1 MALLKYVTL
10 SKSLAGR
17 RRSGVQQAPRLNTGA
32 RYWPVATRY
41 GSVIQALPGMKIVLI
56 ACLKIVLPAALVIG
70 LLTGPLSSQRALADD
85 IVEATA
91 VTTTP
96 AFSQSQA
103 NAGKKVYK
111 QSCLSCHP
119 KGYFDQVFRAWQ
131 GEPLGALYGIMQT
144 DMPQG
149 NPGGLSAEEYAQV
162 FAYILKEAGYPS
174 GTVALAPDDVT
185 FREWQIHAVE

>member
-1 MALLKYVTL
+1 MVLPKSVALPESL
-10 SKSLAGR
+10 SGW
-17 RRSGVQQAPRLNTGA
+17 RRSGVQQASRLNTGA
-32 RYWPVATRY
+32 QYLPVATRF
-41 GSVIQALPGMKIVLI
+41 GRVIQALSGMKIVLI
-56 ACLKIVLPAALVIG
+56 ACLKIVLPSALVIG
-70 LLTGPLSSQRALADD
+70 LLTGSVSSQRALADD

-91 VTTTP
+91 VAMTP
-96 AFSQSQA
+96 AFTKSQA
-103 NAGKKVYK
+103 KVGKKVYK
-111 QSCLSCHP
+111 QACLSCHP

-131 GEPLGALYGIMQT
+131 GEPLGALYGIMRS

-174 GTVALAPDDVT
+174 GPVALAPDDVT